1 MPINMHHCR
10 FENTLRALYECIE
23 SFSDVDAH
31 RLSETELEA
40 RNELIDLCQRVYANY
55 DKVEL

>member
-1 MPINMHHCR
+1 MHHCR